1 VTDAF
6 FFYQNNLNSW
16 LSPQIYNSLICLC
29 FFVSE
34 LSDFTC
40 IYGKREGYYCN
51 FRKDTYVIFLSF
63 SVVSVNEWQL
73 FADIYEEN
81 PLIPSRS
88 LSQTPVPFSGKM
100 LFSTIPNGAEGT
112 V

>member
-1 VTDAF
+1 
-6 FFYQNNLNSW
+6 
-16 LSPQIYNSLICLC
+16 
-29 FFVSE
+29 
-34 LSDFTC
+34 
-40 IYGKREGYYCN
+40 
-51 FRKDTYVIFLSF
+51 VIFLSF

-81 PLIPSRS
+81 PLIPSLS
-88 LSQTPVPFSGKM
+88 LSLSETPVPFSGKM

>member
-1 VTDAF
+1 
-6 FFYQNNLNSW
+6 
-16 LSPQIYNSLICLC
+16 
-29 FFVSE
+29 
-34 LSDFTC
+34 
-40 IYGKREGYYCN
+40 
-51 FRKDTYVIFLSF
+51 
-63 SVVSVNEWQL
+63 VNEWQL

-81 PLIPSRS
+81 PLIPLSLS